1 MIEASLDFTLI
12 KLFSFKKKLT
22 WFLKNVAKRKLIEKL
37 YYSSLQNGSQE
48 FPKQILRLFSTGRRS
63 FII

>member
-22 WFLKNVAKRKLIEKL
+22 WFLKNVVKRNLKVKL
-37 YYSSLQNGSQE
+37 YYVHYKMAQ
-48 FPKQILRLFSTGRRS
+48 RS
-63 FII
+63 FQNKY